1 MNHIGSSLDEGSG
14 TDLFGREN
22 KTHVVSKLLA
32 QSIFVAGCLSEK
44 KNFLLHYTPEWE
56 KNTNKPKFDT
66 LVNRRKDLL
75 SYSFF

>member
-1 MNHIGSSLDEGSG
+1 MNFIQGQISRMNHIGSSLDEGSG

-44 KNFLLHYTPEWE
+44 KNSCCITPQNE
-56 KNTNKPKFDT
+56 
-66 LVNRRKDLL
+66 RKIPINLNL
-75 SYSFF
+75 IP